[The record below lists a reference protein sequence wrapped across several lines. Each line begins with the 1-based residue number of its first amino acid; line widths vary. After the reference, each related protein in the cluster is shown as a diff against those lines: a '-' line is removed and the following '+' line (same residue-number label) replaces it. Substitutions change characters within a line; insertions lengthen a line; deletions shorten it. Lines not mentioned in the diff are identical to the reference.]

1 MPLQPEDFLEF
12 DCYRIDAGQRVL
24 LSSGTPVPLSPKV
37 FDTLLALVEQPG
49 RVLEKDYLLK
59 RIWPDTFVEEG
70 SLARNVSSL
79 RKVLGRS
86 PDGQEYIETIPKRGY
101 RFRGPVRRSPIDS
114 VDAGSDVVPVGASP
128 DGTGESDVAP
138 ADIVEWR
145 VPRIGVALASGV
157 GLVVVIAGLFG
168 AWRMFASEA
177 RPGAIDSVAVLPFLI
192 LSANQDGDYVA
203 DGLTEEFDRRPRQHP
218 GPARGLPHDG
228 LPVQEPGG

>member
-114 VDAGSDVVPVGASP
+114 VDAGSDVVPVGPLPTALVSLTWP
-128 DGTGESDVAP
+128 LPISSSGACP
-138 ADIVEWR
+138 
-145 VPRIGVALASGV
+145 ALA
-157 GLVVVIAGLFG
+157 
-168 AWRMFASEA
+168 WRSP
-177 RPGAIDSVAVLPFLI
+177 RVSVS
-192 LSANQDGDYVA
+192 LS
-203 DGLTEEFDRRPRQHP
+203 
-218 GPARGLPHDG
+218 
-228 LPVQEPGG
+228 